1 MKLELVKHP
10 SDWLSKKLDPWDFDN
25 PPMDPVELK
34 KEMLKLMKA
43 NLGIGLSANQ
53 VGINARVFV
62 FVHNNVTNNQNNRE
76 AICINPEIIKT
87 EEPVLTM
94 WEGCLSFPEVTIQ
107 VPRHHKVKATW
118 TNEFGKTVED
128 TFLGYDAVCF
138 QHELDHLNGITF
150 DQHVSPMVWKEAVEK
165 AKKKI
170 EDNA

>member
-34 KEMLKLMKA
+34 AEMLKLMKA

-53 VGINARVFV
+53 VGINARCFV
-62 FVHNNVTNNQNNRE
+62 FIINNNTNNQLDRE
-76 AICINPEIIKT
+76 ILCLNPEIVENI
-87 EEPVLTM
+87 EPVVTM
-94 WEGCLSFPEVTIQ
+94 WEGCLSFPEVNIQ
-107 VPRHHKVKATW
+107 VPRHHKIKAKW
-118 TNEFGKTVED
+118 TNEKGNVIED
-128 TFLGYDAVCF
+128 TLVGYDAVCF

-150 DQHVSPMVWKEAVEK
+150 DQYVSPMVWKEAVEK
-165 AKKKI
+165 AKKKL